1 MPSRARHGAE
11 KRNIN
16 MKTLPALLIGVCVSV
31 AVVRAQGPGERIK
44 DTAKAVGHG
53 IKNTAKAT
61 GDAIEDALEPEPRA
75 RRVEVTLS
83 DYAIAMPTEL
93 KPDYTAFVVHNGGK
107 HAHNFEVQGN
117 GSDKKFIKS
126 VEPGKT
132 KVLHVDLAR
141 GTYDVWCPVD
151 KHADKGMRTTL
162 KVR

>member
-1 MPSRARHGAE
+1 VRVE
-11 KRNIN
+11 LD
-16 MKTLPALLIGVCVSV
+16 MKTLIALFIGVCVGIG
-31 AVVRAQGPGERIK
+31 VVRAEGPGQTIK

-61 GDAIEDALEPEPRA
+61 GEAIQDALEPEPRA

-83 DYAIAMPTEL
+83 DYAIAMPSEA
-93 KPDYTAFVVHNGGK
+93 KPVYTAFVVHNSGK
-107 HAHNFEVQGN
+107 HAHNFEVAGN
-117 GSDKKFIKS
+117 GTDKKFITS

-141 GTYDVWCPVD
+141 GSYKVWCPVD

-162 KVR
+162 NVH